1 MKNMIL
7 LEEKI
12 KEFLSEDLGFGD
24 ITTDT
29 LIDDNS
35 MAEAEIV
42 FKEEGIV
49 AGVEEAAIIFGLVD
63 CKSQIIINDG
73 ERVKPQTIVLKI
85 EGPSKNILKVER
97 VALNILM
104 RMSGIATATKR
115 VVTLARNYNSKIRVA
130 ATRKTNPGFRYFDK
144 KGVKIGGG
152 DTHRLRLDDCVLI
165 KNNHLKL
172 MPSISEAVKRVLDVI
187 SFTKKV
193 EIEVENTAQ
202 AIEAIEASMSAKE
215 FRGYLKGA
223 ILKWANLA
231 GATLYKSILQKTDF
245 EGADLSRTNLSY
257 ADFSGA
263 NLKDTNLAEAN
274 LINAKLTGAVLRGA
288 DLSNANLSAA
298 NIDNTNF
305 AEANL
310 SDAKLKGATLRRA
323 DLSRAYN
330 LTREQLN
337 EACIDEKTKLTEN
350 LSSGLFPMCK

>member
-42 FKEEGIV
+42 FKEEGVV
-49 AGVEEAAIIFGLVD
+49 AGVEEAVTIFNLVG

-73 ERVKPQTIVLKI
+73 EGVKPQTVVLKI

-115 VVTLARNYNSKIRVA
+115 VVTLARIYNSKIRVA

-172 MPSISEAVKRVLDVI
+172 MPSISEAIKRVLEAV

-193 EIEVENTAQ
+193 EVEVENTAQ
-202 AIEAIEASMSAKE
+202 AIEAVEAGADIVMLDNMEPIEIRNTLRELERREIRNKILIEASGGITIKNIADYAKT
-215 FRGYLKGA
+215 GVDILSLGSLTHSVQA
-223 ILKWANLA
+223 IDI
-231 GATLYKSILQKTDF
+231 S
-245 EGADLSRTNLSY
+245 
-257 ADFSGA
+257 
-263 NLKDTNLAEAN
+263 
-274 LINAKLTGAVLRGA
+274 LRMK
-288 DLSNANLSAA
+288 
-298 NIDNTNF
+298 NIH
-305 AEANL
+305 
-310 SDAKLKGATLRRA
+310 R
-323 DLSRAYN
+323 
-330 LTREQLN
+330 
-337 EACIDEKTKLTEN
+337 
-350 LSSGLFPMCK
+350 

>member
-1 MKNMIL
+1 MKNRIL

-42 FKEEGIV
+42 FKEEGVV
-49 AGVEEAAIIFGLVD
+49 AGVEEAAIIFELVG

-73 ERVKPQTIVLKI
+73 ERVKPQTVVLKI

-115 VVTLARNYNSKIRVA
+115 VVTLARIYNSKIRVA

-165 KNNHLKL
+165 KNNHLKF
-172 MPSISEAVKRVLDVI
+172 MPSISEAIKRVLDVI

-202 AIEAIEASMSAKE
+202 AIEAVEAGADIVMLDNMEPIEIRNTLRELERREIRNKILIEASGGITIKNIADYAKT
-215 FRGYLKGA
+215 GVDILSLGSLTHSVQA
-223 ILKWANLA
+223 IDI
-231 GATLYKSILQKTDF
+231 S
-245 EGADLSRTNLSY
+245 
-257 ADFSGA
+257 
-263 NLKDTNLAEAN
+263 
-274 LINAKLTGAVLRGA
+274 LRMK
-288 DLSNANLSAA
+288 
-298 NIDNTNF
+298 NIH
-305 AEANL
+305 
-310 SDAKLKGATLRRA
+310 R
-323 DLSRAYN
+323 
-330 LTREQLN
+330 
-337 EACIDEKTKLTEN
+337 
-350 LSSGLFPMCK
+350 

>member
-1 MKNMIL
+1 MKNRIL

-42 FKEEGIV
+42 FKEEGVV
-49 AGVEEAAIIFGLVD
+49 AGVEEAATIFELVG

-73 ERVKPQTIVLKI
+73 ERVKPQTVVLKI

-115 VVTLARNYNSKIRVA
+115 VVTLARIYNSKIRVA

-165 KNNHLKL
+165 KNNHLKF
-172 MPSISEAVKRVLDVI
+172 MPSISEAIKRVLEAV

-193 EIEVENTAQ
+193 EVEVENTAQ
-202 AIEAIEASMSAKE
+202 AIEAVEAGADIVMLDNMEPIEIRNTLRELERREIRNKILIEASGGITIKNIADYAKT
-215 FRGYLKGA
+215 GVDILSLGSLTHSVQA
-223 ILKWANLA
+223 IDI
-231 GATLYKSILQKTDF
+231 S
-245 EGADLSRTNLSY
+245 
-257 ADFSGA
+257 
-263 NLKDTNLAEAN
+263 
-274 LINAKLTGAVLRGA
+274 LRMK
-288 DLSNANLSAA
+288 
-298 NIDNTNF
+298 NIH
-305 AEANL
+305 
-310 SDAKLKGATLRRA
+310 R
-323 DLSRAYN
+323 
-330 LTREQLN
+330 
-337 EACIDEKTKLTEN
+337 
-350 LSSGLFPMCK
+350 

>member
-49 AGVEEAAIIFGLVD
+49 AGVEEAATIFELVG

-73 ERVKPQTIVLKI
+73 EGVKPQTVVLKI

-115 VVTLARNYNSKIRVA
+115 VVTLARIYNSKIRVA

-165 KNNHLKL
+165 KNNHLKF
-172 MPSISEAVKRVLDVI
+172 MPSISEAIKRVLEAV

-193 EIEVENTAQ
+193 EVEVENTAQ
-202 AIEAIEASMSAKE
+202 AIEAVEAGADIVMLDNMEPIEIRNTLRELERREIRNKILIEASGGITIKNIADYAKT
-215 FRGYLKGA
+215 GVDILSLGSLTHSVQA
-223 ILKWANLA
+223 IDI
-231 GATLYKSILQKTDF
+231 S
-245 EGADLSRTNLSY
+245 
-257 ADFSGA
+257 
-263 NLKDTNLAEAN
+263 
-274 LINAKLTGAVLRGA
+274 LRMK
-288 DLSNANLSAA
+288 
-298 NIDNTNF
+298 NIH
-305 AEANL
+305 
-310 SDAKLKGATLRRA
+310 R
-323 DLSRAYN
+323 
-330 LTREQLN
+330 
-337 EACIDEKTKLTEN
+337 
-350 LSSGLFPMCK
+350 

>member
-1 MKNMIL
+1 MKNRIL

-42 FKEEGIV
+42 FKEEGVV
-49 AGVEEAAIIFGLVD
+49 AGVEEAATIFELVD

-73 ERVKPQTIVLKI
+73 ERVKPQTVVLKI

-115 VVTLARNYNSKIRVA
+115 VVTLARIYNSKIRVA

-172 MPSISEAVKRVLDVI
+172 MPSISEAIKRVLEVV
-187 SFTKKV
+187 SFTKKIEV
-193 EIEVENTAQ
+193 EVENTAQ
-202 AIEAIEASMSAKE
+202 AIEAVEAGADIVMLDNMEPIEIRNTLRELERREIRNKILIEASGGITIKNIADYAKT
-215 FRGYLKGA
+215 GVDILSLGSLTHSVQA
-223 ILKWANLA
+223 IDI
-231 GATLYKSILQKTDF
+231 S
-245 EGADLSRTNLSY
+245 
-257 ADFSGA
+257 
-263 NLKDTNLAEAN
+263 
-274 LINAKLTGAVLRGA
+274 LRMK
-288 DLSNANLSAA
+288 
-298 NIDNTNF
+298 NIH
-305 AEANL
+305 
-310 SDAKLKGATLRRA
+310 R
-323 DLSRAYN
+323 
-330 LTREQLN
+330 
-337 EACIDEKTKLTEN
+337 
-350 LSSGLFPMCK
+350 

>member
-1 MKNMIL
+1 MKNRIL

-42 FKEEGIV
+42 FKEEGVV
-49 AGVEEAAIIFGLVD
+49 AGVEEAVTIFELVG

-73 ERVKPQTIVLKI
+73 ERVKPQTVVLKI

-115 VVTLARNYNSKIRVA
+115 VVTLARIYNSKIRVA

-152 DTHRLRLDDCVLI
+152 DTHRLRLDHCVLI
-165 KNNHLKL
+165 KNNHLKF
-172 MPSISEAVKRVLDVI
+172 MPSISEAIKRVLEAV

-193 EIEVENTAQ
+193 EVEVENTAQ
-202 AIEAIEASMSAKE
+202 AIEAVEAGADIVMLDNMEPIEIRNTLRELERREIRNKILIEASGGITIKNIADYAKT
-215 FRGYLKGA
+215 GVDILSLGSLTHSVQA
-223 ILKWANLA
+223 IDI
-231 GATLYKSILQKTDF
+231 S
-245 EGADLSRTNLSY
+245 
-257 ADFSGA
+257 
-263 NLKDTNLAEAN
+263 
-274 LINAKLTGAVLRGA
+274 LRMK
-288 DLSNANLSAA
+288 
-298 NIDNTNF
+298 NIH
-305 AEANL
+305 
-310 SDAKLKGATLRRA
+310 R
-323 DLSRAYN
+323 
-330 LTREQLN
+330 
-337 EACIDEKTKLTEN
+337 
-350 LSSGLFPMCK
+350 